1 VGDMT
6 DKPDKK
12 DATLVGRVFAIAI
25 AVVLIVLALN
35 YWTKEDD
42 LTIGA
47 PEEVKDSVTDIGRLT
62 VKRRGGR
69 IPR

>member
-1 VGDMT
+1 MT